1 MEKQQREQVERN
13 IQEAKEKLEAE
24 MEAAKH
30 EHQLMMMR
38 QGSFLKE
45 NKVVVLEK
53 TAVNYLYYT
62 DIEMKTTDRSTH
74 RAG

>member
-38 QGSFLKE
+38 QGSMQFHNIL
-45 NKVVVLEK
+45 
-53 TAVNYLYYT
+53 
-62 DIEMKTTDRSTH
+62 
-74 RAG
+74 

>member
-1 MEKQQREQVERN
+1 MEKQQKEQVERN

-38 QGSFLKE
+38 QGSMYIRFLKE
-45 NKVVVLEK
+45 ILILP
-53 TAVNYLYYT
+53 TIML
-62 DIEMKTTDRSTH
+62 
-74 RAG
+74 